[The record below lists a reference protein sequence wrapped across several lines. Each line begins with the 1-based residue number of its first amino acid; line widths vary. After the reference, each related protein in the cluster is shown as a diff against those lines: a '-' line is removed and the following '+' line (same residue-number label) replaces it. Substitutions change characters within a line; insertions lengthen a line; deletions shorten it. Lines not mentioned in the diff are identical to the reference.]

1 MLDDQLLR
9 DSDDLVTAL
18 AEVFTLP
25 KFDESP
31 RHQISHLACRVSF
44 EHGHAA
50 RLLLAS
56 GLVPSGLVVL
66 RAQYE
71 ALVRAVWALYGATDS
86 HIEKLTAGLDVNS
99 EQSAKNLPQ
108 VQDMMGTLATKAPPQ
123 AYQVLLNFKDNSWK
137 ALNSYVHA
145 GIHPLQR
152 HESGYPLELVH
163 QVLKNSNGLALVAAM
178 QGAVLTGNQQAVRHV
193 GTFQETHRTCL
204 PAR

>member
-1 MLDDQLLR
+1 MVDEQLFR
-9 DSDDLVTAL
+9 RSDELAAAL
-18 AEVFTLP
+18 AEIFALP
-25 KFDESP
+25 MFDDSQ

-50 RLLLAS
+50 RILFAT

-71 ALVRAVWALYGATDS
+71 ALVRSVWALYGATDT
-86 HIEKLTAGLDVNS
+86 HIEKLSADLDVDA
-99 EQSAKNLPQ
+99 EQSAQTLPL
-108 VQDMMGTLATKAPPQ
+108 VQEMMKTLATKAPAP
-123 AYQVLLNFKDNSWK
+123 AYQVLVTFKDSSWK

-145 GIHPLQR
+145 GIHPIQR
-152 HESGYPLELVH
+152 HETGYPVQLVH
-163 QVLKNSNGLALVAAM
+163 QILKNSNGLALVAAM

-193 GTFQETHRTCL
+193 GGFQETHQACL